1 MASQTGIVGYGAYI
15 PRLRIKTQEIA
26 EEWGVEANTI
36 SKGLLLQEKSIPA
49 VDEDTITLSVEAAT
63 YAMQRAAIGRSEVGA
78 VYIGSESHPYAVKPS
93 GVVVAEAL
101 GLSRQ
106 IHVADYEFACNAGAQ
121 AMFVVSGLVRGGMI
135 KHGLAIGAD
144 TSQGAPGDPL
154 EYSASAG
161 AAAFIFGNDN
171 VIASLDAFYSY
182 TSDTPDFWRREGM
195 MYPRHAGRFTG
206 EPAYFTHVSEA
217 AKGIMGES
225 GTQPGDFKYVI
236 FHQPNGKFP
245 LNAGKS
251 LGFTEEQMQPGRLAP
266 CIGNTYSASSPL
278 GLAAT
283 LDIAD
288 PGDRILMVSY
298 GSGAGSTAFIFTT
311 TDLLPEV
318 RVRAPFV
325 SQITDPA
332 NRAYLDYGQYAKT
345 RGKIKLGA

>member
-1 MASQTGIVGYGAYI
+1 MDNTVGITGYGAYV
-15 PRLRIKTQEIA
+15 PRMRIKTSDIA
-26 EEWGVEANTI
+26 EEWGVEGNTI
-36 SKGLLLQEKSIPA
+36 SKGLLLQEKSVPA

-63 YAMQRAAIGRSEVGA
+63 YAIQRAQVSRADVGA

-121 AMFVVSGLVRGGMI
+121 AMFVVSGLVRGGVI
-135 KHGLAIGAD
+135 KNGLAIGAD
-144 TSQGAPGDPL
+144 TSQGAPGDAL

-161 AAAFIFGNDN
+161 AAAFLFGTSN

-206 EPAYFTHVSEA
+206 EPAYFSHVSAA
-217 AKGIMGES
+217 AKGIMEQS
-225 GTQPGDFKYVI
+225 GTQAGDFKYVI

-245 LNAGKS
+245 LNVGKA

-311 TDLLPEV
+311 TSQLAATRE
-318 RVRAPFV
+318 RAPYV
-325 SQITDPA
+325 SQITDPS
-332 NRAYLDYGQYAKT
+332 NRRYLDYGQYAKT
-345 RGKIKLGA
+345 RGKIMLGA